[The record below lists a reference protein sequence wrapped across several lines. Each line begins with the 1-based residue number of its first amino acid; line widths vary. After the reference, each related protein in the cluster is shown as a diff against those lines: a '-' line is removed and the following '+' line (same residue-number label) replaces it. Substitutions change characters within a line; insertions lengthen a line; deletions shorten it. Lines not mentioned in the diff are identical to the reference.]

1 MEGIKMKKTIEE
13 LKNDALEMIKD
24 NEELFVELVNE
35 LDAWDGFADG
45 YRAYPMYE
53 LDELFGDTK
62 LTEFLDKLAPDFNFH
77 DEYLTDTI
85 YGVSST
91 DNIYEWYSSNIS
103 EEEVLENVIE
113 NFNNIYIDNDEFKE
127 VVEKIVNYENET
139 E

>member
-1 MEGIKMKKTIEE
+1 MKKTIEE
-13 LKNDALEMIKD
+13 LKNDALEMLKN

-35 LDAWDGFADG
+35 LDAWNGFADG

-62 LTEFLDKLAPDFNFH
+62 LTIFLENLAPDFNFR

-85 YGVSST
+85 YGISST
-91 DNIYEWYSSNIS
+91 DNIYDWYIYNTS
-103 EEEVLENVIE
+103 EEEVLNNVIDNYNNLYIYNYEFKNVIE
-113 NFNNIYIDNDEFKE
+113 E
-127 VVEKIVNYENET
+127 IVNYENET